1 MSLERNRRFVSS
13 RKRPRMERREST
25 TRAGKHGD
33 DDDDDDGDSGVD
45 ACEIERDGY
54 EYASG
59 GDVYGDALSR
69 CVFWMERCLT
79 RMRM

>member
-1 MSLERNRRFVSS
+1 MEERCPSNETDVSS
-13 RKRPRMERREST
+13 RLVSETSTDGKTEST
-25 TRAGKHGD
+25 TRAGKHG

-69 CVFWMERCLT
+69 CVFWMERC
-79 RMRM
+79 

>member
-1 MSLERNRRFVSS
+1 
-13 RKRPRMERREST
+13 MERREST

-33 DDDDDDGDSGVD
+33 DDDDDGDSGVD
-45 ACEIERDGY
+45 ACEIERDGH

-69 CVFWMERCLT
+69 CDFWMER
-79 RMRM
+79 